1 MVRAAIR
8 WTECGPV
15 HARCGYVKVP
25 LDRHDP
31 SLGKLAIYFELY
43 PHRDTSQQPLE
54 PIVATEGGPGYS
66 TTASRWYYRDLFRPL
81 MDRHDLL
88 LVDNRGTGKSG
99 AIDCKRLQRYKGNYN
114 HEVGECGRQ
123 LGDAADLYGT
133 HQATND
139 LADVLRALGIGRVD
153 LYGDSYGTFFSQTFA
168 VRHPSFL
175 RSVVLDSAYFVQWP
189 DPWYSD
195 TNRAMDD
202 AFRFACERWPT
213 CASRGDTMDRIDRM
227 LASLRRHPIVG
238 TAYDGDGHLR
248 HLTFGPGE
256 LGQVMSDGATNP
268 VVYRELDAAVRA
280 ALGRE
285 HDTGPLLRLLAENT
299 WWGNGGPVRAYS
311 EGLYDATS
319 CNDYPQAYDMTD
331 PHNARVREYHAA
343 IRHLQR
349 NDPDI
354 FAPFAVDEWV
364 HYPDHYWDLCLRW
377 PRPSRVDP
385 PVPPNARY
393 PDVPV
398 LVLSG
403 DLDSLTSPEGA
414 HATADAFPNATF
426 VDVANSTHVTALADY
441 NRCTSLIVR
450 RFVETLSAGDTSCA
464 SQYSPVRLVSRFAQH
479 AADLGIGDARRRAA
493 VVAADTVGDVV
504 ARWWGN
510 YSGQGVGLRGGTFHT
525 RGYSDVFFRLK
536 GIRWVD
542 DVTLDG
548 HAEWDR
554 TTGLIHAR
562 VSVSG
567 AGAAGG
573 TLRMSWYDWDQR
585 PQAEVRGTLDGRRV
599 SYSFL
604 AP

>member
-554 TTGLIHAR
+554 TTGLIHAT

-567 AGAAGG
+567 AGAARG